1 MIHFTSVTSVDIM
14 ILFTIHSFLD
24 TMVPGILMVIPAVST
39 SAVVA
44 LDQVPTA
51 ITEITTQGQPLQRS
65 AVFQQNSVVLPDAA
79 VEAPISGTNAH
90 EMTII
95 RLSQRFHPEH
105 PVVRG
110 LRKKVHP
117 VKTV

>member
-1 MIHFTSVTSVDIM
+1 
-14 ILFTIHSFLD
+14 
-24 TMVPGILMVIPAVST
+24 MVLGILLVIAAAST

-44 LDQVPTA
+44 LDQVRTA

-65 AVFQQNSVVLPDAA
+65 AVFQQSSVILPDAA

-95 RLSQRFHPEH
+95 RLSQRFRQEH
-105 PVVRG
+105 PGVRV
-110 LRKKVHP
+110 LPKEVHP